1 MRNNPNFH
9 YMYRDNYT
17 KKQIDKAIVYAYKNG
32 KTKVVTDNGTRYN
45 VKREI
50 KRIQKYM
57 NIPIPISTKTKK
69 INNLKKLKKTQS
81 FNKKMTE
88 YRRRG
93 EKLKKEYKKIVKNN
107 PNLSK
112 TKIMKLY
119 KQKKNKIYKK
129 Y

>member
-50 KRIQKYM
+50 KRIQK
-57 NIPIPISTKTKK
+57 
-69 INNLKKLKKTQS
+69 
-81 FNKKMTE
+81 
-88 YRRRG
+88 
-93 EKLKKEYKKIVKNN
+93 
-107 PNLSK
+107 
-112 TKIMKLY
+112 
-119 KQKKNKIYKK
+119 
-129 Y
+129 